1 VLPRAYASVEMLDDE
16 SVADEAVF
24 SWLVLV
30 VGANFL

>member
-1 VLPRAYASVEMLDDE
+1 LDDE